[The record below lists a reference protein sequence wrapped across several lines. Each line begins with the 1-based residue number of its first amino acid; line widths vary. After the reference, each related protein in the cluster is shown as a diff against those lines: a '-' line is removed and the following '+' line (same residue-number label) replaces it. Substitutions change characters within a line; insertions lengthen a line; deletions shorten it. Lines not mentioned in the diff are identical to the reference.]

1 VAVEALAWLAQ
12 DSGRLGRFL
21 AICGLGPDNLR
32 QAADEPGFLVAVL
45 DYLSSDESLL
55 IAFAAATQRA
65 PQSVSGAR
73 ERLRP
78 AEPGGD
84 S

>member
-1 VAVEALAWLAQ
+1 VALEALAWLAQ
-12 DSGRLGRFL
+12 DSTRLGRFL
-21 AICGLGPDNLR
+21 TICGLGPNNLR
-32 QAADEPGFLVAVL
+32 QAAAEPSFLVAVL

-55 IAFAAATQRA
+55 VAFAAATRRA
-65 PQSVSGAR
+65 PQFVSGAR
-73 ERLRP
+73 ERLQA